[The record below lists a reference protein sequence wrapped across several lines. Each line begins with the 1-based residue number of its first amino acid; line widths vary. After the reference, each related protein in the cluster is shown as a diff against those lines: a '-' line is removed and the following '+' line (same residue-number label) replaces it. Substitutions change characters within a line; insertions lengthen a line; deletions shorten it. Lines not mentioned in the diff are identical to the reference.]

1 MIDKELV
8 TVLLPYVASGLTALG
23 GGVATFLAKSKAD
36 RAKKDARA
44 FRILEDTITELKNE
58 LTLKEKII
66 LKQRKLI
73 KRLKKELAKLRN

>member
-1 MIDKELV
+1 MNK
-8 TVLLPYVASGLTALG
+8 TLTKLI
-23 GGVATFLAKSKAD
+23 ATFLAKSKAD

-44 FRILEDTITELKNE
+44 FKILEDTITELKNE

-73 KRLKKELAKLRN
+73 KRLKKELAIFKK